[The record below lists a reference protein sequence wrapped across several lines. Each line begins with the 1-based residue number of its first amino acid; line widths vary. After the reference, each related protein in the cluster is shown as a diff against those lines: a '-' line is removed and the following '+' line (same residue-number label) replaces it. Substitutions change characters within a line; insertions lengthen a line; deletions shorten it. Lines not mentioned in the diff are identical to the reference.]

1 MRIKLLLTIA
11 IGAAILAAFPA
22 SSQNT
27 NNITTGINF
36 VHVPV
41 DRVLDMYKQS
51 SKSELIIASDV
62 RQATHGITLHAVGVS
77 PDAVPKLIEQ
87 ALLKQAGIVIT
98 HLDDKRISVTY
109 NDQLPLEK

>member
-1 MRIKLLLTIA
+1 MKITSLFAIA
-11 IGAAILAAFPA
+11 IGLCLLIGFPA

-27 NNITTGINF
+27 NNITTRINF

-62 RQATHGITLHAVGVS
+62 RQATHSITLHAVGVS
-77 PDAVPKLIEQ
+77 PETLQQMIEQ

-109 NDQLPLEK
+109 NDQLKLEK